1 MKQKFMLA
9 LLMIVLFILS
19 FAFSCKKNTDQNQV
33 TTNHTTLDLTT
44 DTILTPLYFPTPV
57 IPEDNLPVKEK
68 VQLGRQLYYDPILSN
83 DGRSCASC
91 HVQSIGF
98 TVPGLYNNAMP
109 VLPHVNLAWYE
120 NFMWDGSKKGT
131 LEDIMMFE
139 VKDFFATDL
148 AKVNQSAKY
157 TSLFKKYYGVTTI
170 THKELAY
177 ALAQFMRTLV
187 SATTKYDLSLRG
199 QYKRTPEEQRG
210 FEIFFTEKGDCF
222 HCHVNPVT
230 TDNLLHNTGLDS
242 IYIKESDKGYY
253 LVSGAPSD
261 LGKFKTPN
269 LRNVALRNRFMHD
282 GRFSS
287 LEEVIDFYDQGMH
300 KVSNLDPVMSLP
312 AKKNGLQLT
321 MAEKQQLIAFLKTF
335 TDSTFISSPKYGNP
349 N

>member
-33 TTNHTTLDLTT
+33 TPNDTTLDLTP
-44 DTILTPLYFPTPV
+44 DTILTPLYFPQPV
-57 IPEDNLPVKEK
+57 IPEDNKPAKEL

-91 HVQSIGF
+91 HLQNIGF
-98 TVPGLYNNAMP
+98 TLPGLYKNEMP
-109 VLPHVNLAWYE
+109 VLPHVNLAWYN
-120 NFMWDGSKKGT
+120 NFMWDGSKNGT

-139 VKDFFATDL
+139 VKEFFATDL
-148 AKVNQSAKY
+148 VKVNQSSKY
-157 TSLFKKYYGVTTI
+157 KPLFKKYYGVNTI

-177 ALAQFMRTLV
+177 ALAQFIRSLV
-187 SATTKYDLSLRG
+187 SANTKYDLSLKG
-199 QYKRTPEEQRG
+199 QYKLSPDEQHGSR
-210 FEIFFTEKGDCF
+210 IFFTEKGDCF

-253 LVSGAPSD
+253 LMSGVSAD
-261 LGKFKTPN
+261 LGKFRTPN

-282 GRFSS
+282 GRFTT
-287 LEEVIDFYDQGMH
+287 LEEVIDFYDHGMH
-300 KVSNLDPVMSLP
+300 KVNNLDPVMSLP
-312 AKKNGLQLT
+312 AKKGGLHLT
-321 MAEKQQLIAFLKTF
+321 ALEKQQLIAFLKTL

-349 N
+349 L